1 MADIAGSGYSTT
13 TLLQNSPLKH
23 HHAQYA
29 MFPGGWFHAVW
40 LLQEAVRK
48 AVGSSNGKQ
57 SGHHSPHTV
66 QAISHNNSL
75 KLSVHRSNKLNV
87 DVKFPKKN
95 IYILVCK
102 LEKELDLVS
111 PMRESSL
118 SEENVIQFFNNHW
131 VNPKV
136 SNQSSF
142 RSAKNYWLN
151 SKINQLLF
159 MNLIM
164 NMIKFCQG
172 VPDCI

>member
-1 MADIAGSGYSTT
+1 MADIARSGCSTT

-40 LLQEAVRK
+40 VLQEAVRK

-75 KLSVHRSNKLNV
+75 KLSVHGSNKLNV
-87 DVKFPKKN
+87 DVKFLKKKKV
-95 IYILVCK
+95 LVYK
-102 LEKELDLVS
+102 LEKTTTFSVTNERIKS
-111 PMRESSL
+111 
-118 SEENVIQFFNNHW
+118 FCGKCYTTFNNHW

-142 RSAKNYWLN
+142 RSSKNYW
-151 SKINQLLF
+151 
-159 MNLIM
+159 M
-164 NMIKFCQG
+164 NMIKFCQ
-172 VPDCI
+172 VVADCI